1 MKGYNVRV
9 ALSFVVI
16 PLALLLSPACSR
28 KTETGAKEAE
38 EKPAAKLPPGAMS
51 LSAVLKSVEGAGY
64 APVTEVEF
72 EDDHWQI
79 KAYHNGQ
86 LVQLKVG
93 LVAGDILPD
102 APPTLEK
109 PLSAV
114 VKTLE
119 DQGYGPFVDVERE
132 TGGSGGGN
140 TWEVEAYK
148 GSSEVTVTVEA
159 GSGKITPK

>member
-1 MKGYNVRV
+1 MRCYHVRIAPLV
-9 ALSFVVI
+9 AI
-16 PLALLLSPACSR
+16 QLALLILPGCSR

-38 EKPAAKLPPGAMS
+38 EKTAVKLPPGAMP
-51 LSAVLKSVEGAGY
+51 LSAVLKAVEGAGY

-79 KAYHNGQ
+79 KGYHDGQ

-102 APPTLEK
+102 PPPTLEK

-119 DQGYGPFVDVERE
+119 DQGYGPIVDVERE
-132 TGGSGGGN
+132 SGASGGGN

-148 GSSEVTVTVEA
+148 GSSEVTVSVEA